1 MSKQE
6 ADFANTQASV
16 IRCLLDI
23 NSRSYDCARI
33 WHLSPDVKC
42 GDGNRWAG
50 KIGSVYSCCPKGLQ
64 GGSISKSL
72 RSKFLILFSCSPNFQ
87 ETSLSLSLLS
97 VRLHSIV
104 LSFPC
109 RLSAGVQENGN
120 TAALRFLSIL
130 NRLFWFFFFLSSLLH
145 IYPFKKKKKW
155 RSTFVIVASNNPAT
169 DLVRGSW
176 WSYWKSGQ

>member
-1 MSKQE
+1 MT
-6 ADFANTQASV
+6 A
-16 IRCLLDI
+16 R
-23 NSRSYDCARI
+23 RI
-33 WHLSPDVKC
+33 WHLSPDVEC

-87 ETSLSLSLLS
+87 ETSLSLSLFFQS
-97 VRLHSIV
+97 VCTPLFYRSLVVFPQEFKKTATQQLCVSSQFSIV
-104 LSFPC
+104 CFD
-109 RLSAGVQENGN
+109 
-120 TAALRFLSIL
+120 
-130 NRLFWFFFFLSSLLH
+130 FFFFVTSLLH
-145 IYPFKKKKKW
+145 IYPFKKKW

>member
-50 KIGSVYSCCPKGLQ
+50 KIGSVYSCCPKVSREDQLV
-64 GGSISKSL
+64 KVYV
-72 RSKFLILFSCSPNFQ
+72 SCSPNFQ

-97 VRLHSIV
+97 VRLYSIV

-130 NRLFWFFFFLSSLLH
+130 NRLFWFFFFLSL
-145 IYPFKKKKKW
+145 PFCIFIHLKKKKKR